1 MTNCWFW
8 KLRSFITHWTT
19 FSTLTSQSNQNKMKR
34 IMICLWMMNENFD
47 ISILKETGHTSD
59 IIQVLYQRKIQW
71 AIDTD
76 LIGWS
81 SDNDNGGFHHLLVL
95 QSCDNA
101 HLEIKASLTFWISSW
116 NSFFQFKASILY
128 VTYNEKLKPKVQ
140 ARDKSQYN
148 VVKSAFSSVCD

>member
-1 MTNCWFW
+1 
-8 KLRSFITHWTT
+8 
-19 FSTLTSQSNQNKMKR
+19 
-34 IMICLWMMNENFD
+34 MMNENFD

-101 HLEIKASLTFWISSW
+101 HLEIKASLTFWIEFQVEIH
-116 NSFFQFKASILY
+116 FFNLSPYKKHLFYMLNIMRYL
-128 VTYNEKLKPKVQ
+128 
-140 ARDKSQYN
+140 SQ
-148 VVKSAFSSVCD
+148 